1 MVRKSDETRYAYA
14 VTAVR
19 VRQMKSLEQ
28 SDLDRM
34 VAAPSFA
41 SALAVL
47 EAKGWP
53 IPDGIADTNAI
64 LARELL
70 NAWNYLVE
78 VSPDPS
84 LFHPFI
90 LKNDF
95 HNLKAGIKSVLSDYE
110 ADTYFVYPCSL
121 SAETLKK
128 AIDDKQFG
136 LLPEP
141 FSSLGAEMYDILVH
155 TGDGQLS
162 DILADRIAL
171 DETLTCARRTE
182 DPLIIELT
190 EFFCAV
196 THIKTAFRAARIGK
210 SSEFIDRAIGTCDT
224 LNRAEMIECTS
235 EGVRPLLDYLET
247 TEYRDGAL
255 ILSSSA
261 SEFERWCDDK
271 TMTMLENVRYIALG
285 TAPLVAFWLGKEAE
299 IRNVRIVLAAKQAGL
314 TPTEIRARLRRLYV

>member
-1 MVRKSDETRYAYA
+1 MTRKADETHYAYA
-14 VTAVR
+14 ATAVR
-19 VRQMKSLEQ
+19 VRQMKSLEP

-34 VAAPSFA
+34 VAAPSFG

-53 IPDGIADTNAI
+53 VPDGITDTNAI

-70 NAWNYLVE
+70 EAWNYLVE
-78 VSPDPS
+78 VAPDPS

-95 HNLKAGIKSVLSDYE
+95 HNLKAGIKSVLSDYD
-110 ADTYFVYPCSL
+110 ADTYFVYPCTL
-121 SAETLKK
+121 SADTLKK
-128 AIDDKQFG
+128 AISEKHFD

-141 FSSLGAEMYDILVH
+141 FSSLGAELYDILVH

-162 DILADRIAL
+162 DILADRLAL
-171 DETLTCARRTE
+171 DETLSCAKRGG
-182 DPLIIELT
+182 DPLIIKLT

-196 THIKTAFRAARIGK
+196 TYIKTAFRAARIGK

-224 LNRAEMIECTS
+224 LNRAELIERAA

-247 TEYRDGAL
+247 TEYREGAL

-261 SEFERWCDDK
+261 SEFERWYDDK
-271 TMTMLENVRYIALG
+271 TMIMLENVRYIALG

-299 IRNVRIVLAAKQAGL
+299 IRNVRIILAAKQAGL
-314 TPTEIRARLRRLYV
+314 TPPEIRARLRRLYV